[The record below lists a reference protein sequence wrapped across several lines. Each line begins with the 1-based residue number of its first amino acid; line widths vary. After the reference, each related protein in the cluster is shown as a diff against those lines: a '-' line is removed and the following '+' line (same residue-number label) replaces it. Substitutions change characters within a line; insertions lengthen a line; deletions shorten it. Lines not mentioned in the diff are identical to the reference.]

1 MLVSNLGLP
10 VRRTDMSDTA
20 KKNGIP
26 DRLRTAFPLRLGEQ
40 LWAAHFHMF
49 LDVTDK
55 WVYRTAMKHV
65 DPVSEQGVAE
75 PIPLE
80 SGATLFTF
88 LDVADRLY
96 ERLAMALARV
106 GLSYAKYEVL
116 KHLRD
121 APEPVTLGALAE
133 GQRCARSNITQLIDR
148 LESEGL
154 VRRVDDPV
162 DRRAIRA
169 ELTEEGSV
177 LLEEGATQIDL
188 VRAEFA
194 ASFTARERQELGR
207 LLGKIR

>member
-1 MLVSNLGLP
+1 
-10 VRRTDMSDTA
+10 
-20 KKNGIP
+20 
-26 DRLRTAFPLRLGEQ
+26 
-40 LWAAHFHMF
+40 MF
-49 LDVTDK
+49 LDIIDK
-55 WVYRTAMKHV
+55 GIYRTAMKHV
-65 DPVSEQGVAE
+65 EGTPESAVAE
-75 PIPLE
+75 PVPQE

-88 LDVADRLY
+88 LDVSDRLY

-121 APEPVTLGALAE
+121 AHEPVTLGALAE
-133 GQRCARSNITQLIDR
+133 GQRCARSNITQLVDR

-154 VRRVDDPV
+154 VRRVDDPT

-169 ELTEEGSV
+169 ELTEEGAV

-194 ASFTARERQELGR
+194 ASFSARERLELGR
-207 LLGKIR
+207 LLAKIP